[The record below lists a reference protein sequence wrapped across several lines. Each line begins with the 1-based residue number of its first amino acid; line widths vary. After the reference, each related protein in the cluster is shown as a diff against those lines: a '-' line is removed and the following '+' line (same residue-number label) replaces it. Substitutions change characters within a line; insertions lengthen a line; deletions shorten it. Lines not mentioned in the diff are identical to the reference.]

1 MALPTRDELLAHVE
15 LRFYELAPDAPIKL
29 DPNNPAH
36 QTMIR
41 QWHQAHHEM
50 LSQLTD
56 KVFFGYYPD
65 APKRLNPVDG
75 DHATYIEYWNDIAE
89 QIDGRPGR
97 YDWSHGSIVGAAP
110 SGEAMVAGTV
120 AGTGDSQD
128 EGGAGAEPEEI
139 EMPLQDGSV
148 RLEQQVEYVRTMMS
162 AYADAVA
169 STPLA
174 AKLIDHTWKQV
185 EALRALVKDGTFNT
199 YDHWWRSASYSETIY
214 DEDDRTEE
222 LAFVRD
228 LTLEAKID
236 RTTGVLETHLSGWA
250 TDFKKHDTFGRTSL
264 ATR

>member
-15 LRFYELAPDAPIKL
+15 FRFRELAPDAPIKL

-36 QTMIR
+36 HTMIR

-50 LSQLTD
+50 LSKLTD
-56 KVFFGYYPD
+56 QVFFGYYPD
-65 APKRLNPVDG
+65 APKQLDPAKAD
-75 DHATYIEYWNDIAE
+75 DATLIEYWKDIAE

-97 YDWSHGSIVGAAP
+97 YDWSHGSIVATIP
-110 SGEAMVAGTV
+110 SGDQTPATETPADT
-120 AGTGDSQD
+120 
-128 EGGAGAEPEEI
+128 GAEQEEI

-148 RLEQQVEYVRTMMS
+148 QLEQQIGYVRRMMDF
-162 AYADAVA
+162 YAEAVA
-169 STPLA
+169 ATPLA

-185 EALRALVKDGTFNT
+185 DALRALVHDGTFNT
-199 YDHWWRSASYSETIY
+199 FDHWWRSSAYSETIY

-236 RTTGVLETHLSGWA
+236 RTTGVLNTHLAGWA
-250 TDFKKHDTFGRTSL
+250 TDFKKHDSFGRVSL
-264 ATR
+264 ATA

>member
-15 LRFYELAPDAPIKL
+15 FRFYELAPDAPVKL

-50 LSQLTD
+50 LSKLTD
-56 KVFFGYYPD
+56 EVFFGYYPD
-65 APKRLNPVDG
+65 APKHLDAADP
-75 DHATYIEYWNDIAE
+75 DHDTYIEYWKDIAE
-89 QIDGRPGR
+89 QIDGRPGK
-97 YDWSHGSIVGAAP
+97 YDWSHGSIVSTIPDTKESRAD
-110 SGEAMVAGTV
+110 T
-120 AGTGDSQD
+120 
-128 EGGAGAEPEEI
+128 GAEQEEI

-148 RLEQQVEYVRTMMS
+148 KFEQGVGHIRAMVEF
-162 AYADAVA
+162 YAEAVA
-169 STPLA
+169 ATPLA

-185 EALRALVKDGTFNT
+185 EALRALVHDGTFNT
-199 YDHWWRSASYSETIY
+199 YDHWWRSASYSEVLY

-236 RTTGVLETHLSGWA
+236 RTTGELNTHLAGWA
-250 TDFKKHDTFGRTSL
+250 TDIKKHNTFGRVSM
-264 ATR
+264 ANA